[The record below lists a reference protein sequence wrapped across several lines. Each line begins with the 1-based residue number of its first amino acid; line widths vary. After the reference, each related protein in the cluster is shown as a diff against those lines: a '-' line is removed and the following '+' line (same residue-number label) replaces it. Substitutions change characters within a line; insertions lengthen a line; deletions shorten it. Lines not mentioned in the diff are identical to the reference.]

1 MGCGGSKNAKVARY
15 VDYLLEMYPQTLSFL
30 DLAGQSNKLTEM
42 FAVSDKNG
50 NQQLSVGEFLLF
62 CRVPKNRLSIR
73 LFSLMD
79 MDGTGSLDFREII
92 LTVWHLCTLDHKGL
106 EMLVFDLYD
115 HDQDGKMDAD
125 DFTRLMGDC
134 YGSASVDTNPNILKL
149 LDTIEKKG
157 LMDKSAFQK
166 LCHSSPQTMKQAI
179 DMQRIM
185 RANVLGESLWLKLCK
200 KRSERSDAVFRP
212 ENWQQLVERV
222 IIMDMVSRHRKG
234 LKNEDMKAQ
243 GDKLSTVR
251 TSQEQEEDAQ
261 NDEAGEEVV
270 PKDKPKRKKK
280 LASSKT
286 ASAAS
291 EGGNA
296 AAASAASEGGD
307 AAVEPPKAQGTYR
320 VKDRAAARGK
330 AAEESAKRRAI
341 AIANRKR
348 DGRNELG
355 NRGTPGLYDESD
367 GEGAPP

>member
-1 MGCGGSKNAKVARY
+1 MGCGGSKGSAKVSRY
-15 VDYLLEMYPQTLSFL
+15 VDYLLEMYPQTLAFL

-42 FAVSDKNG
+42 FAMSDKNG

-79 MDGTGSLDFREII
+79 LDGTGSLDFREII

-125 DFTRLMGDC
+125 DFARLMSDC
-134 YGSASVDTNPNILKL
+134 YGTESVDKNPNILKL
-149 LDTIEKKG
+149 LDSIEKKG
-157 LMDKSAFQK
+157 LMDKIAFQK

-179 DMQRIM
+179 DLQRVM
-185 RANVLGESLWLKLCK
+185 RANVLGEKLWLKLCK

-222 IIMDMVSRHRKG
+222 VIMDMVSRHRKG

-243 GDKLSTVR
+243 GDKLGTRR
-251 TSQEQEEDAQ
+251 TSMEEEEDAQ
-261 NDEAGEEVV
+261 NDEAGDGVI
-270 PKDKPKRKKK
+270 PQDKPRRKKK

-291 EGGNA
+291 T
-296 AAASAASEGGD
+296 ASEVGD
-307 AAVEPPKAQGTYR
+307 AAAGPPKAQGTYR

-330 AAEESAKRRAI
+330 AAEESAKRRAD
-341 AIANRKR
+341 ATAQRKR

-355 NRGTPGLYDESD
+355 NRGTPGLYDDSD
-367 GEGAPP
+367 GEGAPK